1 MLNELNK
8 TLETLNEIFEEI
20 DISQEYKDYLVRAA
34 KTNISIHKELLMYR
48 SILSYVNFEKIR
60 DAIRF
65 MSTKEIY
72 MHYVT
77 KSKAFSVT
85 ASQNDIQTALA
96 SANIE
101 ARKDCL
107 HRYRDLVDDESISLN
122 RCSTASERIDFI
134 SEFIISA
141 VGKKIRINPLLGLMM
156 VESIDPSKSKKV
168 ETIKNYSAESFARLI
183 YALLYRE
190 VPYDE
195 ILKVTK
201 KIELNS
207 VLYSKEST
215 IIQMKD
221 CYVED
226 GLVKKGFYTGEA
238 LPKFYIDES
247 TYASVESG
255 KPIHYC
261 KAVDDLIDHLSNFN
275 NLTRDRFVAILSTIF
290 FNNEDLKN
298 EFNYSIRIYG
308 KDGKNGKSLFSNL
321 LQRTFG
327 TDNCQIFSIADLTDP
342 KTLYAVA
349 NSLVAIDSD
358 SSGKTISEDA
368 AAMFKSL
375 TSGERVQIKGL
386 YQKATTIETS
396 CSIIAFSNVLPSSSD
411 KSNAYLR
418 RLEIIRSDYQLISED
433 EEVGSNSKR
442 TLIDLNDDWF
452 KELRSR
458 EASRYFLELLLV
470 ESQKLLET
478 KTLPERSEDMK
489 DLLHRFAEDND
500 SASAFVHEVG
510 LENIIGFTINEVKE
524 KYQDWCEENDMTELK
539 RKFKQILSEQFGLDT
554 LMTSNLAL
562 INQSSSSYALVYSK
576 TKHAVRVWRYKSEEK
591 TEDFLKSLLK
601 E

>member
-34 KTNISIHKELLMYR
+34 KTNLSIHKELLMYR

-96 SANIE
+96 SANNE

-107 HRYRDLVDDESISLN
+107 YRYPDLVNDESISLN

-247 TYASVESG
+247 TYASVEAG

-442 TLIDLNDDWF
+442 ALIDLNDDWF
-452 KELRSR
+452 KELRSHK
-458 EASRYFLELLLV
+458 ASQYFLELLLV

-489 DLLHRFAEDND
+489 DLLRRFAEDND

-591 TEDFLKSLLK
+591 TEDFLRSLLK

>member
-96 SANIE
+96 SANNE

-107 HRYRDLVDDESISLN
+107 YRYRDLVDDESISLN

-156 VESIDPSKSKKV
+156 VESIDRSKSKKV

>member
-1 MLNELNK
+1 MRKESNK
-8 TLETLNEIFEEI
+8 TLSILTKIFEEV
-20 DISQEYKDYLVRAA
+20 DIPEESKEYLTKIA
-34 KTNISIHKELLMYR
+34 KTNLSVHKELLMYR
-48 SILSYVNFEKIR
+48 SILSYVNFEKIK
-60 DAIRF
+60 DAIGF

-72 MHYVT
+72 LHYVT
-77 KSKAFSVT
+77 KSKAFAVT
-85 ASQNDIQTALA
+85 ALQNDIQTALK
-96 SANIE
+96 SANEE

-107 HRYRDLVDDESISLN
+107 YRYPDLVNDESISLN

-134 SEFIISA
+134 SEFIISEISD
-141 VGKKIRINPLLGLMM
+141 KIRINPILGLMM
-156 VESIDPSKSKKV
+156 IESIDVSKNKKV
-168 ETIKNYSAESFARLI
+168 ETIKGYSAESLARLI

-215 IIQMKD
+215 IIQMPD

-226 GLVKKGFYTGEA
+226 GLVKKGFYTGES
-238 LPKFYIDES
+238 LPKFYVDRS
-247 TYASVESG
+247 AYDSVKAG
-255 KPIHYC
+255 KPVHYC
-261 KAVDDLIDHLSNFN
+261 KAVDDLLDHLSNFN
-275 NLTRDRFVAILSTIF
+275 QQTRGRFVALLSTIF

-298 EFNYSIRIYG
+298 EFNHSLRIYG
-308 KDGKNGKSLFSNL
+308 KDGRNGKSLFSNL
-321 LQRTFG
+321 LQRAFG
-327 TDNCQIFSIADLTDP
+327 PDNCQIFSIADLNDP
-342 KTLYAVA
+342 KTMYAVA

-368 AAMFKSL
+368 AATFKSL

-418 RLEIIRSDYQLISED
+418 RLEIMRSDYQILSED
-433 EEVGSNSKR
+433 EEVGANSKR
-442 TLIDLNDDWF
+442 TLIEIDDDWF
-452 KELRSR
+452 KELRSP
-458 EASRYFLELLLV
+458 EASQYLYELLLV
-470 ESQKLLET
+470 ESQRVIKT
-478 KTLPERSEDMK
+478 KTLPEKSEDMK

-524 KYQDWCEENDMTELK
+524 KYQTWCEENDMTELK

-554 LMTSNLAL
+554 VMTSNHEL
-562 INQSSSSYALVYSK
+562 ISQSSSSYALVYSK

-591 TEDFLKSLLK
+591 TEEFLKSLLK

>member
-1 MLNELNK
+1 
-8 TLETLNEIFEEI
+8 
-20 DISQEYKDYLVRAA
+20 
-34 KTNISIHKELLMYR
+34 
-48 SILSYVNFEKIR
+48 
-60 DAIRF
+60 
-65 MSTKEIY
+65 

-96 SANIE
+96 SANDE

-107 HRYRDLVDDESISLN
+107 YRYRDLVDDESISLN

-247 TYASVESG
+247 TYASVEAG

-452 KELRSR
+452 KELRSH
-458 EASRYFLELLLV
+458 EASQYFLELLLV

-554 LMTSNLAL
+554 LMTSNLTL

>member
-96 SANIE
+96 SANNE

-107 HRYRDLVDDESISLN
+107 YRYPDLVNDESISLN

-247 TYASVESG
+247 THASVETG

-458 EASRYFLELLLV
+458 AASQYFLELLLV
-470 ESQKLLET
+470 ESQKLLKT

-554 LMTSNLAL
+554 LMTSNLTL